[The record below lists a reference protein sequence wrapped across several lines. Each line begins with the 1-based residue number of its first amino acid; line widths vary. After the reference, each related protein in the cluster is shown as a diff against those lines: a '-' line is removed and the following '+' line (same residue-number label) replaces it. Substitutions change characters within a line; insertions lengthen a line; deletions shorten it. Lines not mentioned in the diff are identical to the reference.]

1 MGAGNTT
8 EEFFD
13 GLVGWVGEDG
23 GRREKMVGVH
33 HKLEIDSASDVPE
46 SEMHH
51 REEENRFS
59 KSY

>member
-33 HKLEIDSASDVPE
+33 HKLEIDSRRATSGETFVVT
-46 SEMHH
+46 
-51 REEENRFS
+51 N
-59 KSY
+59 